1 MTGNPTMM
9 PIVRIAERCLLG
21 LALLCAAAL
30 APAVKAQTT
39 GVVDPPARVGR
50 LADVQGTVWIYD
62 TQAGEWQAAAR
73 NRPLT
78 TGDRLSTDRGA
89 RAELRVGPTA
99 LRLDGGSEL
108 EVLQLDDQRVRV
120 QLHNGSLALRLHSRD
135 VARSVEVVTAEGR
148 LQPQRGGHYRV
159 DRNDDVTA
167 ATVWSGA
174 LHFESDDSALDIAPG
189 QRVEFW
195 RDGPTRYSTG
205 EPERDAFAGWAQS
218 RDRSDERSASTRY
231 VSPEMTGYED
241 LDRYGRWETA
251 PDYGPLWVPVSVA
264 PDWAPYRYGHWA
276 WVSPWGWTWVDD
288 APWGFAPFHYGRWV
302 WFRSHWCWAPGSYVA
317 RPVYAPALVAWVGG
331 PSVSVSISIGSRS
344 APPVGWFP
352 LGPRE
357 VYVPSYRHSPTYVQ
371 NVNITQVTNVTVINQ
386 AVQRPPAQY
395 VNRQVFNAVT
405 VVPAD
410 VLKERKP
417 VAPAVMRGQEVQ
429 QVLQQSSVKHE
440 APVTA
445 PAPRVLNV
453 APGAAAVPPPP
464 GRGSEQRRDQ
474 EERGHR
480 GNWQRATVPPREAN
494 VQAQPPAP
502 VPPAPQAPAAQRPTA
517 PVSPP
522 QPPVATPRS
531 VTPAQPAAV
540 PPQPPTVQ
548 VPHAPRGE
556 PQREERP
563 QRDDKPQ
570 RGFNAPREVGR
581 DAQREAPR
589 AEPSRPVPPQAQP
602 QPQPQA
608 QPVQQPAP
616 EGRKHVPPRPPE
628 GRGREAA
635 AERQPEPPPSE
646 PRAQE
651 RHKEREKDKNEAR
664 REQRQQQNN

>member
-1 MTGNPTMM
+1 MG
-9 PIVRIAERCLLG
+9 
-21 LALLCAAAL
+21 
-30 APAVKAQTT
+30 
-39 GVVDPPARVGR
+39 
-50 LADVQGTVWIYD
+50 
-62 TQAGEWQAAAR
+62 
-73 NRPLT
+73 
-78 TGDRLSTDRGA
+78 
-89 RAELRVGPTA
+89 
-99 LRLDGGSEL
+99 
-108 EVLQLDDQRVRV
+108 
-120 QLHNGSLALRLHSRD
+120 
-135 VARSVEVVTAEGR
+135 
-148 LQPQRGGHYRV
+148 
-159 DRNDDVTA
+159 
-167 ATVWSGA
+167 
-174 LHFESDDSALDIAPG
+174 
-189 QRVEFW
+189 
-195 RDGPTRYSTG
+195 
-205 EPERDAFAGWAQS
+205 
-218 RDRSDERSASTRY
+218 
-231 VSPEMTGYED
+231 
-241 LDRYGRWETA
+241 
-251 PDYGPLWVPVSVA
+251 
-264 PDWAPYRYGHWA
+264 
-276 WVSPWGWTWVDD
+276 
-288 APWGFAPFHYGRWV
+288 
-302 WFRSHWCWAPGSYVA
+302 
-317 RPVYAPALVAWVGG
+317 
-331 PSVSVSISIGSRS
+331 VSISIGSRS

-371 NVNITQVTNVTVINQ
+371 NVNITHVTNVTVINQ

-410 VLKERKP
+410 VLRERKP

-480 GNWQRATVPPREAN
+480 GNVWQRATVPPREAN

-502 VPPAPQAPAAQRPTA
+502 VPPAPQAP
-517 PVSPP
+517 
-522 QPPVATPRS
+522 
-531 VTPAQPAAV
+531 
-540 PPQPPTVQ
+540 TVQ
-548 VPHAPRGE
+548 VPRAPRGE

-570 RGFNAPREVGR
+570 RGFNAPREAGR

-589 AEPSRPVPPQAQP
+589 AEPPRPMPPQAQP
-602 QPQPQA
+602 QQQPQAQQQPQVHSAPPQA

-616 EGRKHVPPRPPE
+616 EGRKQVPPRPPE

-635 AERQPEPPPSE
+635 AERQPEAPPSE

-664 REQRQQQNN
+664 REQRQQNN